1 LAIISTAS
9 LADQQLDVLRD
20 RGRRDQ
26 PAASLGGGL
35 EAPGA
40 NEFVDTAAAEI
51 EKDNGFGDFVERFDR
66 WESLRRHGRR
76 NLAGGDGL
84 VVVDDSTPSL
94 RRRR

>member
-51 EKDNGFGDFVERFDR
+51 EKDNGFGDFVERSDR
-66 WESLRRHGRR
+66 WETLRRHGRR
-76 NLAGGDGL
+76 NLADGGL